1 MTGPTADVGLSM
13 ERAAALSQPLD
24 ERASGFM
31 TVDTG
36 GTAEGARAAAARAVL
51 DGAGL
56 ILGPLFAREVPAV
69 VAGAEGRPVVTFSN
83 DGDLIGSGA
92 FVLGLTASQGVS
104 AILAYARGQGVRR
117 VTAIRG
123 TDPWSAQSIAAARD
137 TAARLGLELFT
148 LEQTRTA
155 GDGDVGPALAA
166 ASGGRLPD
174 AVLFSQGGGEISDLV
189 ARVSRSGVQLLGPS
203 RWSEETPAFLTTAEG
218 AWIAAPDP
226 AAFGG
231 FAEAFEAR
239 HRAPPGLL
247 AGLAF
252 DGATMA
258 RRMRTAGRVTRAGLV
273 TGEGFQGALGAVR
286 FTADGR
292 CTRQL
297 AIQVAGRGAL
307 RVVDHLP
314 GA

>member
-1 MTGPTADVGLSM
+1 M
-13 ERAAALSQPLD
+13 ERAATLSQPLD

-31 TVDTG
+31 TLDTG
-36 GTAEGARAAAARAVL
+36 GTVEGARAAAARAVV

-69 VAGAEGRPVVTFSN
+69 VAAADGRPVVTFSN
-83 DGDLIGSGA
+83 DGDLIGSGS

-104 AILAYARGQGVRR
+104 AVLAYARSRGVRR
-117 VTAIRG
+117 VTAIG
-123 TDPWSAQSIAAARD
+123 GADPWSGQSIAAARE
-137 TAARLGLELFT
+137 TAAQLGLELFT
-148 LEQTRTA
+148 LDQARLA
-155 GDGDVGPALAA
+155 GNGEVGSALAA
-166 ASGGRLPD
+166 ASGGGLPD
-174 AVLFSQGGGEISDLV
+174 AVLFSQAGSEVGDLV
-189 ARVSRSGVQLLGPS
+189 ARVSQSGVQLLGPS

-226 AAFGG
+226 AAFSG

-239 HRAPPGLL
+239 HRTPPGLL

-258 RRMRTAGRVTRAGLV
+258 HRMRAAGRVTGAGLV
-273 TGEGFQGALGAVR
+273 TGEGFQGALGAFR
-286 FTADGR
+286 FSADGR

-297 AIQVAGRGAL
+297 AIQVAGRGTL

-314 GA
+314 GT